1 MVDTSQEGKKTEVL
15 SRIERLRELIE
26 EDESGEML
34 DRTSREIGR
43 SLDGLMRHGRDEGGS
58 SIVAAEGQSSPD
70 L

>member
-1 MVDTSQEGKKTEVL
+1 MADASQEGKKTEVL

-26 EDESGEML
+26 EG
-34 DRTSREIGR
+34 EIGR

-58 SIVAAEGQSSPD
+58 NIVAAEGQSQPD